1 MEEERIRILQMLR
14 DEKISVDEGL
24 KLLEALEPAAGEFEP
39 ESPQARAKWLRIR
52 ITERGKDKPKVMVN
66 LPMGLVDWA
75 LKTGSKF
82 ASLGGVDIDE
92 MGVDLNQL
100 RVALVQGGKG
110 KIVDV
115 ADDDEGQRIEIVM
128 E

>member
-1 MEEERIRILQMLR
+1 MEEERIRILQMLK
-14 DEKISVDEGL
+14 DGKITVDEGL
-24 KLLEALEPAAGEFEP
+24 KLLEALEPTETQLETDI
-39 ESPQARAKWLRIR
+39 PQARAKWLKIR
-52 ITERGKDKPKVMVN
+52 ITERGKEKPKVMVN

-75 LKTGSKF
+75 LKTGNKF

-100 RVALVQGGKG
+100 RVALVHGGRG
-110 KIVDV
+110 KLVDV
-115 ADDDEGQRIEIVM
+115 IDDDENQHIEIFM